1 MKLRCF
7 MVIIGFWAAA
17 SAVAQPTYVSGLQ
30 HVALGAAQLGPVDGR
45 RLPVHNL
52 GSSGEDG
59 VEIQLHSVLG
69 GGAEVD
75 LEPFLS
81 TPGATLRHKHKGWDG
96 LIYGNHRMVSNG
108 DGSAMY
114 TLDYSDVGA
123 TSILIEQ
130 LDANGHVISSAEYAG
145 PVVDLPL
152 NSEEFICPPGTV
164 PTVLIWTG
172 QLCYACP
179 IITHIV
185 LVCNGTTYTE
195 RMITPTFPP
204 GTPDS
209 PGVESLSIAGSGLPE
224 LVVSDADIRT
234 FGVQD

>member
-1 MKLRCF
+1 MVKLRF
-7 MVIIGFWAAA
+7 AMVIIGFWAAA

-114 TLDYSDVGA
+114 TFDYSDVGA
-123 TSILIEQ
+123 TSVLVEEF
-130 LDANGHVISSAEYAG
+130 DANGILVSSVEYAG
-145 PVVDLPL
+145 PIVDLPV
-152 NSEEFICPPGTV
+152 NVEEFICPPGCVKTSY
-164 PTVLIWTG
+164 IWYG
-172 QLCYACP
+172 KLCNTCP
-179 IITHIV
+179 FFSQIV
-185 LVCNGTTYTE
+185 FWGF
-195 RMITPTFPP
+195 R
-204 GTPDS
+204 S
-209 PGVESLSIAGSGLPE
+209 SA
-224 LVVSDADIRT
+224 
-234 FGVQD
+234 